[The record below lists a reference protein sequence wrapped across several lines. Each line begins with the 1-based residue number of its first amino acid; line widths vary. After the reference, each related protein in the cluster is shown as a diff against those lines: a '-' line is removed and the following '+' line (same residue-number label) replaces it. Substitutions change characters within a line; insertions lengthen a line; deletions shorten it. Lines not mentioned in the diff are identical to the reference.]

1 MQSKA
6 IEVIRHSLTAA
17 SAALSLLE
25 TESPVSQ
32 EITVEEAAA
41 PVVVELVEEAAAP
54 VVVELVEEAAAPV
67 EPVFSGPDPRFV
79 ALMNELDGRY
89 ALRTVGELEDKLGI
103 GFAEM
108 TELLE
113 AEGISFVTRTRRSDS
128 ALLIGLDSRN

>member
-6 IEVIRHSLTAA
+6 IEVIRHSLAAA

-32 EITVEEAAA
+32 EITVVEAAA

-54 VVVELVEEAAAPV
+54 VVET
-67 EPVFSGPDPRFV
+67 DPRFI

-89 ALRTVGELEDKLGI
+89 DLRTVGELEDKLSMS
-103 GFAEM
+103 FTEM

-113 AEGISFVTRTRRSDS
+113 VEGISFVIRIRRSDS
-128 ALLIGLDSRN
+128 ALLIGLNSRN

>member
-6 IEVIRHSLTAA
+6 IEVIRHSLAAA

-41 PVVVELVEEAAAP
+41 PVVVRTETVVKEAVAP
-54 VVVELVEEAAAPV
+54 VVVEAD
-67 EPVFSGPDPRFV
+67 PDPRFI

-89 ALRTVGELEDKLGI
+89 ALRTVGELEDKLSMS
-103 GFAEM
+103 FTEM

-113 AEGISFVTRTRRSDS
+113 EEGISFVTRTRRSDS

>member
-6 IEVIRHSLTAA
+6 IEVIRHSLAAA

-25 TESPVSQ
+25 IDTHVRQ
-32 EITVEEAAA
+32 EITVVEEVT
-41 PVVVELVEEAAAP
+41 PVV
-54 VVVELVEEAAAPV
+54 
-67 EPVFSGPDPRFV
+67 SDPDPRFV

-89 ALRTVGELEDKLGI
+89 ALRTVGELSDKLGI
-103 GFAEM
+103 SFTEM
-108 TELLE
+108 TSLLE

>member
-6 IEVIRHSLTAA
+6 IEVIRHSLAAA
-17 SAALSLLE
+17 SATLSLLE
-25 TESPVSQ
+25 TDTPVRQ
-32 EITVEEAAA
+32 EITV
-41 PVVVELVEEAAAP
+41 VEEAAAP

-67 EPVFSGPDPRFV
+67 EPAFSSPDPRFV
-79 ALMNELDGRY
+79 ALINELDGRY

>member
-6 IEVIRHSLTAA
+6 IEVIRHSLAAA

-25 TESPVSQ
+25 TEPVRQ
-32 EITVEEAAA
+32 EITVVEAAA
-41 PVVVELVEEAAAP
+41 PVVVELVEEVAA
-54 VVVELVEEAAAPV
+54 LVEPAS
-67 EPVFSGPDPRFV
+67 SGPDLRFV

-89 ALRTVGELEDKLGI
+89 ALRTVGELEDKLSMS
-103 GFAEM
+103 FTEM

-113 AEGISFVTRTRRSDS
+113 AEDISFVTRTRRSDS

>member
-6 IEVIRHSLTAA
+6 IEVIRHSLAAA

-25 TESPVSQ
+25 TEPVRTESV
-32 EITVEEAAA
+32 VEEAAPVPVLTVEEVA
-41 PVVVELVEEAAAP
+41 LVVAQPVVT
-54 VVVELVEEAAAPV
+54 
-67 EPVFSGPDPRFV
+67 GPDPRFV

-89 ALRTVGELEDKLGI
+89 ALRTVGELSDKLGI
-103 GFAEM
+103 SFTEM
-108 TELLE
+108 TSLLE

>member
-6 IEVIRHSLTAA
+6 IEVIRHSLAAA

-32 EITVEEAAA
+32 EITVEAAA

-54 VVVELVEEAAAPV
+54 VVETD
-67 EPVFSGPDPRFV
+67 PDPRFI

-89 ALRTVGELEDKLGI
+89 DLRTVGELEDKLSMS
-103 GFAEM
+103 FTEM

-113 AEGISFVTRTRRSDS
+113 VEGISFVTRTRRSDS
-128 ALLIGLDSRN
+128 ALLIGLNSRN

>member
-6 IEVIRHSLTAA
+6 IEVIRHSLAAA

-32 EITVEEAAA
+32 EITVVEAAA

-54 VVVELVEEAAAPV
+54 VVVELVEEVAALV
-67 EPVFSGPDPRFV
+67 EPASSGPDLRFV

-89 ALRTVGELEDKLGI
+89 ALRTVGELEDKLGLTYTQ
-103 GFAEM
+103 M
-108 TELLE
+108 TTKLE
-113 AEGISFVTRTRRSDS
+113 DEGVEFVTRTRRSDS
-128 ALLIGLDSRN
+128 ALLIGLASRN

>member
-32 EITVEEAAA
+32 EITVVEEVA
-41 PVVVELVEEAAAP
+41 PVAVVEEVAALVEPAS
-54 VVVELVEEAAAPV
+54 
-67 EPVFSGPDPRFV
+67 SGPDLRFV

-89 ALRTVGELEDKLGI
+89 ALRTVGELEDKLGLTYTQ
-103 GFAEM
+103 M
-108 TELLE
+108 TTKLE
-113 AEGISFVTRTRRSDS
+113 DEGVEFVTRTRRSDS
-128 ALLIGLDSRN
+128 ALLIGLASRN

>member
-6 IEVIRHSLTAA
+6 IEVIRHSLAAA

-41 PVVVELVEEAAAP
+41 PVVVELVEEAAA
-54 VVVELVEEAAAPV
+54 LVEPAS
-67 EPVFSGPDPRFV
+67 SGPDLRFV